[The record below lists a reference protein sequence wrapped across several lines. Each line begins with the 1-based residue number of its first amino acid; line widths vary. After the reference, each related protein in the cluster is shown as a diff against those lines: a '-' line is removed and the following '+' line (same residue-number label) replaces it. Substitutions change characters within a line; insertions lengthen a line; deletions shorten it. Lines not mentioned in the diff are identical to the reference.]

1 MVKIHMTLAPRPVI
15 SLIAGCALFFSLAAG
30 VAGRAGA
37 DDYERGFRALED
49 GRFDEA
55 LYYISLYAANGDPR
69 AQYTMGVMHRGVP
82 GWSRTI
88 AKPCCGFSRQRSR
101 AICSGNMRRVWRLI
115 RAAASTVISI
125 TPCTTCGK
133 RR

>member
-1 MVKIHMTLAPRPVI
+1 MITLPRPII
-15 SLIAGCALFFSLAAG
+15 SVIAGCALFFSLAAG

-69 AQYTMGVMHRGVP
+69 AQYTMGVMHRRGAGVEQDDREALLWFLAAA
-82 GWSRTI
+82 G
-88 AKPCCGFSRQRSR
+88 R

-133 RR
+133 RL

>member
-1 MVKIHMTLAPRPVI
+1 MVKIHMTLACRPVI

-69 AQYTMGVMHRGVP
+69 AQYTMGVMHRWGAGVAGAGLELGALFLP
-82 GWSRTI
+82 
-88 AKPCCGFSRQRSR
+88 QRS
-101 AICSGNMRRVWRLI
+101 
-115 RAAASTVISI
+115 
-125 TPCTTCGK
+125 
-133 RR
+133 